1 MIPDKEKIIMNV
13 KEVIDSPSGY
23 LNYLEEPFEFIR
35 YRNITRKSERERLLD
50 TVLEMIPTVDIVDLY
65 MRICSYYHAINRDA
79 TMDYAQY
86 YLEMYDDDRCY

>member
-35 YRNITRKSERERLLD
+35 Y
-50 TVLEMIPTVDIVDLY
+50 
-65 MRICSYYHAINRDA
+65 
-79 TMDYAQY
+79 
-86 YLEMYDDDRCY
+86 